1 MSKREQALEEAVR
14 MRESRGAAGA
24 GALAKA
30 AFPEALPEFEES
42 AGIIDLAKVNKHI
55 ACIFTDPYCPAA
67 EEYKRIRTGILK
79 STSKNFLNTIMF
91 TSSQMGE
98 GKTITSLNLAVTM
111 AKDIDHTVLLVDA
124 DLRNPSV
131 HSYLG
136 LTPKKGLSDYLS
148 GKARLSEVIFR
159 TGIGKLAV
167 LPAGEPPDNPSE
179 LLSSEKMRVLITELK
194 HRYKDRYVL
203 FDTPPLLAAAE
214 PLSMARYVDGIVFV
228 IQAARTSPKIVAR
241 AVSLMKDFTVFGV
254 VLNNVPSYLSRIT
267 HPSYNYRRLEKA

>member
-14 MRESRGAAGA
+14 MRESRGTSVAGDPA
-24 GALAKA
+24 HAV
-30 AFPEALPEFEES
+30 FPETLPEFGEGAE
-42 AGIIDLAKVNKHI
+42 IVDLAKVNKHI
-55 ACIFTDPYCPAA
+55 TCITDPHCPAA

-98 GKTITSLNLAVTM
+98 GKTVTSLNLAVTM

-124 DLRNPSV
+124 DLRSPSV

-136 LTPKKGLSDYLS
+136 LSPKKGLSDYLS
-148 GKARLSEVIFR
+148 GTARLSEVIFR

-228 IQAARTSPKIVAR
+228 IQAARTSPKIAAR
-241 AVSLMKDFTVFGV
+241 AVSLMKDFTVFGI